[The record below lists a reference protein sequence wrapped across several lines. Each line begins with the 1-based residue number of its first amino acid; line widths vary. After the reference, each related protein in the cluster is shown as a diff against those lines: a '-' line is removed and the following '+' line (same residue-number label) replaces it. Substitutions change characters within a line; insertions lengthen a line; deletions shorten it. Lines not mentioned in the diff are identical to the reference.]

1 MGKIK
6 LSTVGKNALNH
17 IQKTRDS
24 LQSLKKSLLERE
36 YRMNI
41 RWRLSVVAIQLLIL
55 STSTYITTGQFYSGA
70 TWFSAGLFSVV
81 IGSQI
86 LEPFYSGPTDI
97 IGNVVISILLWLTT
111 EKEAA
116 YPAWIFFLIVMI
128 LNFALA
134 LIALI
139 FGAGKEEGRFVK
151 FARFSSFIS
160 SKLTALLIYSVIF
173 WLALIETYPK
183 YESAFWTLGISWA
196 IIVFIGSINWQ
207 KTFLIFT
214 GKKKECTVEE
224 MIGPSRVSIKAH
236 ELPRPG
242 SQIVFK
248 TKDLE
253 IKGSV
258 ISRIQRQNDVW
269 GQIYINHEED
279 CEELL
284 KSKKVSIETLANTN
298 KDIIGIVDVGSTQ
311 SKVIFHPNRPLE
323 IGGVVTVQNKTEEIL
338 YQINSAEVQQLNIK
352 GGGQLEVKVQAH
364 QIGIFDKESLRI
376 RQHRWVPNLGTAIS
390 TEYTK
395 PENKN
400 ENIPPEKMLIGYLLG
415 TEIPIYFDTELA
427 QEGHLAIL
435 GMTKMGKTSFALNLI
450 NELAKKRTITV
461 LDQTGE
467 YIKKRKL
474 SVYDE
479 NQHDRAKSG
488 IAVNE
493 PPDNTRNKVA
503 ADYAL
508 EYFEKIT
515 KIARREYEASNV
527 TPRVILIEEAH
538 QFVPEP
544 SGLGFNAPGRDSA
557 YKFGSLLM
565 QVRKY
570 GISTI
575 LISQRTAVVA
585 KSALSQC
592 ENIIAFKSGDKTG
605 LDYFDRI
612 SGHDMSNIL
621 PTPRQGEAVV
631 FGPAFSC
638 DIPVAIKIPKPTEEN
653 GEEIFEN
660 EIETNNSLEMSD
672 FDIPEPPPNFPEM
685 PDYDMPEPPPNFD
698 DDIPF

>member
-1 MGKIK
+1 MITENIHKIRE
-6 LSTVGKNALNH
+6 GF
-17 IQKTRDS
+17 
-24 LQSLKKSLLERE
+24 QSLKNSLKERK

-55 STSTYITTGQFYSGA
+55 SISTYITTGNFYSGE
-70 TWFSAGLFSVV
+70 TWFSAGIFSVV

-111 EKEAA
+111 EKKAA

-128 LNFALA
+128 LNLVLA
-134 LIALI
+134 LVALI

-151 FARFSSFIS
+151 IARFSSFIS
-160 SKLTALLIYSVIF
+160 SKLTALYIYSVIF

-183 YESAFWTLGISWA
+183 YEPAFWTLGISWA

-207 KTFLIFT
+207 KTFLTFT
-214 GKKKECTVEE
+214 GKKRECTVEE

-236 ELPRPG
+236 DLPRPG

-248 TKDLE
+248 IKDLE

-284 KSKKVSIETLANTN
+284 KAQKASIEILSNTN

-311 SKVIFHPNRPLE
+311 SKLIFHPNRPLE
-323 IGGVVTVQNKTEEIL
+323 IGTVVTVQNKIEEIL
-338 YQINSAEVQQLNIK
+338 YQINSAEVRQLSIK
-352 GGGQLEVKVQAH
+352 GGAQLEVEAQAH
-364 QIGIFDKESLRI
+364 QIGIFDQESLRI

-395 PENKN
+395 PNAQN
-400 ENIPPEKMLIGYLLG
+400 ENIPPEKMLIGHLLG
-415 TEIPIYFDTELA
+415 TEIPIYFDTEIA

-450 NELAKKRTITV
+450 NILAKKRTITV

-467 YIKKRKL
+467 YTHKRNL
-474 SVYDE
+474 PVYDKTK
-479 NQHDRAKSG
+479 HDKAISG

-493 PPDNTRNKVA
+493 LPDNRVA
-503 ADYAL
+503 ADFAL
-508 EYFEKIT
+508 HYFTEIT
-515 KIARREYEASNV
+515 KIARNEYESDDIR
-527 TPRVILIEEAH
+527 PRIILIEEAH

-621 PTPRQGEAVV
+621 PTLKQGEAVV

-638 DIPVAIKIPKPTEEN
+638 DIPVAIKIPQPQGENIVEDEFEE
-653 GEEIFEN
+653 F
-660 EIETNNSLEMSD
+660 D
-672 FDIPEPPPNFPEM
+672 FDNIAPPPDDEFFND
-685 PDYDMPEPPPNFD
+685 DYPPPPPDFFD